1 MKKQFYTSRKIFIIT
16 IPILFLFSSYANA
29 GTEYPEV
36 TKHLG
41 KILPLDLTFTNSHG
55 KKVVLKDLIN
65 RPTVIDFVYY
75 RCTGICTPL
84 MAELSEIIGK
94 VKYEPGKDYDVISI
108 SIDQFETPKIAT
120 EKKHDMLSISSK
132 VIPDSA
138 WAFLTG
144 DSTSIY
150 KLTNAAGFKFVRVS
164 NGFLHKGVLIFVD
177 KTGTI
182 VQYLSPGFVKQ
193 TGDFA
198 ILPSEFE
205 LAVEKAGKGEITSTI
220 EKVLQTCSTFVA
232 KGKSAIVLFLVFASG
247 IITITIVL
255 IIIKKTKVKHQV

>member
-1 MKKQFYTSRKIFIIT
+1 MKKEFNPLGIIFFIV
-16 IPILFLFSSYANA
+16 IPILFLSCDYVYAGNA
-29 GTEYPEV
+29 YPEV
-36 TKHLG
+36 TKQLG
-41 KILPLDLTFTNSHG
+41 KTLPLDLTFTDSHG
-55 KKVVLKDLIN
+55 KQVLLRDLVN
-65 RPTVIDFVYY
+65 KPTVIDFVYY

-84 MAELSEIIGK
+84 MVELSEIIGK
-94 VKYEPGKDYDVISI
+94 AKYEPGKDYNVISI
-108 SIDQFETPKIAT
+108 SIDQNETPKIAA

-138 WAFLTG
+138 WTFLTG

-150 KLTNAAGFKFVRVS
+150 ELTNAAGFKFVRIS

-177 KTGTI
+177 KTGEI
-182 VQYLSPGFVKQ
+182 VQYLSPGFIKQ

-220 EKVLQTCSTFVA
+220 EKVLQTCSTFIP
-232 KGKSAIVLFLVFASG
+232 KGKSLTILLMVFASG
-247 IITITIVL
+247 IITITTVL
-255 IIIKKTKVKHQV
+255 IIIKKTRVKHEV

>member
-1 MKKQFYTSRKIFIIT
+1 MKKEFNPFRRILFII
-16 IPILFLFSSYANA
+16 IPILFLFGSYVYADN
-29 GTEYPEV
+29 TYPEV

-55 KKVVLKDLIN
+55 KQVLLRDLIN
-65 RPTVIDFVYY
+65 KPTVIDFVYY

-84 MAELSEIIGK
+84 MVELSEIIGK
-94 VKYEPGKDYDVISI
+94 AKYEPGKDYNVISI
-108 SIDQFETPKIAT
+108 SIDQNETPEIAA

-132 VIPDSA
+132 TIPDSA
-138 WAFLTG
+138 WTFLTG
-144 DSTSIY
+144 DSASIY
-150 KLTNAAGFKFVRVS
+150 ELTNAAGFKFVRIS

-177 KTGTI
+177 KTGKI

-193 TGDFA
+193 TGDFS

-220 EKVLQTCSTFVA
+220 EKVLQTCSTFIP
-232 KGKSAIVLFLVFASG
+232 KGKSLTILLMVFASG
-247 IITITIVL
+247 IITITTVL
-255 IIIKKTKVKHQV
+255 IIIKKTRVKHEV